1 MARSRWTNKRNKID
15 QQAEETELGK
25 LRFNY
30 RSEVLGYYIDITVVY
45 PTDTYRLP
53 ETPALE
59 KRSHGLLI
67 REKKDY
73 FTPGMKFQTVYL
85 MHGGGD
91 DDTLTY
97 RYTNAEAFA
106 QRNKVMLVTPNIANS
121 FGANTR
127 YGVPYLTFVTEE
139 LPTVIQT
146 LFASSAKREDNFIM
160 GYAMGGNVAL
170 AAAIT
175 RPDRYSVCMDI
186 SGGIGMT
193 MDAQVLKDELNGAHF
208 RNFFPLYCATFG
220 KAEEIDGSG
229 FDLASVAKANREL
242 GLPECRFIV
251 ACGSK
256 EFVRARV
263 ENDVRKMKEMGFDV
277 RYLCAEGYDH
287 DFRMWNDYIEI
298 GLDQLLPLKREA
310 IVPAEA

>member
-1 MARSRWTNKRNKID
+1 V
-15 QQAEETELGK
+15 GK

-30 RSEVLGYYIDITVVY
+30 RSEVLGKYIDITVVY
-45 PTDTYRLP
+45 PTDTYRCPATP
-53 ETPALE
+53 ELE
-59 KRSHGLLI
+59 NRAHKLLTN
-67 REKKDY
+67 KKPDLY
-73 FTPGMKFQTVYL
+73 APGMKFQTVYL

-121 FGANTR
+121 FGANAR
-127 YGVPYLTFVTEE
+127 YGIPYMTFVTEE

-146 LFASSAKREDNFIM
+146 LFASSAKREDNFMM

-193 MDAQVLKDELNGAHF
+193 MDAGVLRNELAGDHF
-208 RNFFPLYCATFG
+208 RNFFPLYGATFG
-220 KAEEIDGSG
+220 DSGGVEGSE
-229 FDLASVAKANREL
+229 FDLAAVAKANREK
-242 GLPECRFIV
+242 GLPDCEFIL

-256 EFVRARV
+256 EFIRERV
-263 ENDVRKMKEMGFDV
+263 ENDVRVLREMGFDV
-277 RYLCAEGYDH
+277 QYICAKGYDH

-310 IVPAEA
+310 IYPEVS

>member
-1 MARSRWTNKRNKID
+1 M
-15 QQAEETELGK
+15 GK

-30 RSEVLGYYIDITVVY
+30 RSEVLGKYIDITVVY
-45 PTDTYRLP
+45 PTDSYRCPATP
-53 ETPALE
+53 ELE
-59 KRSHGLLI
+59 NRAHRLLTNQ
-67 REKKDY
+67 KPDVY
-73 FTPGMKFQTVYL
+73 APGMKFQTVYL

-127 YGVPYLTFVTEE
+127 YGIPYMTFVTEE
-139 LPTVIQT
+139 LPTVIPT
-146 LFASSAKREDNFIM
+146 LFASSAKREDNFMM

-193 MDAQVLKDELNGAHF
+193 MDAAVLRNELAGDHF
-208 RNFFPLYCATFG
+208 RNFFPLYGATFG
-220 KAEEIDGSG
+220 DSTGVEGTE
-229 FDLASVAKANREL
+229 FDLAAVATANREK
-242 GLPECRFIV
+242 GLPDCKFIL

-256 EFVRARV
+256 EFIRERV
-263 ENDVRKMKEMGFDV
+263 ENDVRVLREMDFDV
-277 RYLCAEGYDH
+277 QYICAEGYDH
-287 DFRMWNDYIEI
+287 DFKMWNDYVEI
-298 GLDQLLPLKREA
+298 GLDRLLPLKREA
-310 IVPAEA
+310 IYPEVA